1 MVAEY
6 FHFLIVQD
14 SRPWVSLGAQKPAT
28 LLADKQVQD
37 RQVWMQASVPRKPW
51 SDNEVVNAVIG
62 DGLPSTGEVAVR
74 LTQVPLMRFILGTLV
89 HLHNFS
95 PGVRED
101 IVW

>member
-1 MVAEY
+1 MGFIGCTEARYSVGRQAG
-6 FHFLIVQD
+6 
-14 SRPWVSLGAQKPAT
+14 SRQAGMDAGECP
-28 LLADKQVQD
+28 LAVPEP
-37 RQVWMQASVPRKPW
+37 VPRKPW